1 MNLTLF
7 SFMESVNEI
16 LEKINNLEAEKLHYK
31 RLIRSVESD
40 LEKLREKLKLQ
51 IPKGM
56 EFTITEVK

>member
-1 MNLTLF
+1 
-7 SFMESVNEI
+7 MESVNEI